1 MIVIIIIIIITDQLN
16 LHTAIT
22 VIDNCIIFCI
32 ISPFKYGLVMLMLF
46 NQLIQQECIKR
57 IKGDTTNFD

>member
-1 MIVIIIIIIITDQLN
+1 MTNCVCKTNMIVIIIIIITDLLN

-32 ISPFKYGLVMLMLF
+32 ISPFKYGVS
-46 NQLIQQECIKR
+46 NV
-57 IKGDTTNFD
+57 DVV